1 MISYQSKTAE
11 MLFFWYNG
19 PMLSKS
25 KHTLFGLLYLVM
37 LLLMVHW
44 LYTSVMYLQEISKI
58 AIFIAVF
65 LFLLTW
71 LLRDRLKKAY
81 VWLTQHKKGF
91 LIGAVI
97 CQFVMMVCAELFI
110 RRDAAVVFKG
120 AFDLL
125 KQSSITNYLSRNP
138 NNIPLFL
145 YEKFFYVIFGSSGLW
160 VMQLLN
166 ILYVNLGAVLLYK
179 LSQKHFSQKTADLAF
194 VFYVSLICY
203 SPYFYSMYT
212 DILPIPLITLQLW
225 WVLDLLKADDA
236 VISWKELLG
245 LGVLSGIAMLI
256 RPTTII
262 VMIAFWAVLFFRGNW
277 KSFGKIAMV
286 TGLATGFVF
295 AGLNIAVEHQTVVPI
310 LKKEG
315 LAKGPL
321 LFINL
326 GLTDMGHNQEDMKEG
341 LLAYID
347 EDKRSDYNNGLF
359 KKENVIKEIKRR
371 LKEYGPWGLL
381 GHIYYKQSLT
391 VAEGT
396 LGWLYRDVEYE
407 KTPFINPLYAPLTK
421 NNGLAK
427 WVRTYFLSI
436 DRPQYKYYEFVKQVI
451 WIVLSAGLVGAYLK
465 CRDTD
470 AFNFL
475 SLAVFGGLLFLTIF
489 EGGKT
494 RYLIQFLP
502 QIILVAS
509 IGLAGFSKK
518 VNTYKLSLV

>member
-1 MISYQSKTAE
+1 
-11 MLFFWYNG
+11 
-19 PMLSKS
+19 MLSKS
-25 KHTLFGLLYLVM
+25 KRILFGMLHVVM
-37 LLLMVHW
+37 LLVMVHW
-44 LYTSVMYLQEISKI
+44 FLISVTYLREISWL
-58 AIFIAVF
+58 AILGAGL
-65 LFLLTW
+65 LFLLAW
-71 LLRDRLKKAY
+71 LKRDGLKSAFA
-81 VWLTQHKKGF
+81 WLTRHKKGF
-91 LIGAVI
+91 LLGALAFQLIV
-97 CQFVMMVCAELFI
+97 MVCAELFI

-145 YEKFFYVIFGSSGLW
+145 YEKFFYVLFGSSGLW
-160 VMQLLN
+160 VMQALN

-179 LSQKHFSQKTADLAF
+179 LSQKHFNQKTADLAYL
-194 VFYVSLICY
+194 FYVSLICY

-212 DILPIPLITLQLW
+212 DIPPLPLIALQLW
-225 WVLDLLKADDA
+225 WALDLLKENQES
-236 VISWKELLG
+236 ISWKKIVG
-245 LGVLSGIAMLI
+245 LGILSGVTMLI

-277 KSFGKIAMV
+277 KAFGKIATV
-286 TGLATGFVF
+286 TVMMTGFVF
-295 AGLNIAVEHQTVVPI
+295 AGLNTAVNHQRVVPI
-310 LKKEG
+310 LKQEG

-371 LKEYGPWGLL
+371 LKEYGPFGLI

-465 CRDTD
+465 RRDTD
-470 AFNFL
+470 DFNFL

-502 QIILVAS
+502 QILLVAS
-509 IGLAGFSKK
+509 IGLAGFTKK
-518 VNTYKLSLV
+518 ENT